1 MIPGLSEKELSQ
13 IAAIL
18 KKFPQVHEALLFGSR
33 AMGNFKKASD
43 VDIALKGDLALSLV
57 AKIKGELEESSA
69 LPYFFDVV
77 DYESI
82 ETPAFKQHIDQFG
95 RNIYCQSE

>member
-33 AMGNFKKASD
+33 A
-43 VDIALKGDLALSLV
+43 
-57 AKIKGELEESSA
+57 
-69 LPYFFDVV
+69 
-77 DYESI
+77 
-82 ETPAFKQHIDQFG
+82 
-95 RNIYCQSE
+95 NIHLG